1 MSPKPFL
8 PPQNLLNVN
17 TQKVIKQIF
26 IEGLLLV
33 IHYSK
38 VVGILCGKENQT
50 KSLFLII
57 MTGYNKYNKEEQS
70 KGLDSEEKDA
80 ILH

>member
-1 MSPKPFL
+1 M
-8 PPQNLLNVN
+8 
-17 TQKVIKQIF
+17 QKVIQQIF
-26 IEGLLLV
+26 IASLLLV
-33 IHYSK
+33 IHYFK
-38 VVGILCGKENQT
+38 VVGILCGKKNQT